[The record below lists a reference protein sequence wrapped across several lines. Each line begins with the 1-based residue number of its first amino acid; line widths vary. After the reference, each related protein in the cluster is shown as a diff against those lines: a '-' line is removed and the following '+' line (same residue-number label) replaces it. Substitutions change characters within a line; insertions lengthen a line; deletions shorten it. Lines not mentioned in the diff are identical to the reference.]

1 VSPLRIPSEH
11 QAGLVKLYSLTDE
24 TASALRSALASA
36 AVEKESAE
44 LSAEDIEPIEGLAPA
59 ILDQIL
65 EVITGL
71 HHARAYA
78 DVPLE
83 EFVNDVSGSIRSTTE
98 RDFPTTGPALDRFKD
113 RLKAFLA
120 IDAIARAAKSNIVRY
135 EQERTVHG
143 VRILTDAR
151 PIFGNNVE
159 EPPEAI
165 AIIHTLKIAYHR
177 SGRLE
182 EEFFAFDEHDLK
194 ELKNAVERA
203 ELKANSLRAVLTKS
217 HLKVLTEE

>member
-11 QAGLVKLYSLTDE
+11 QAGLVKLHSLSDQ
-24 TASALRSALASA
+24 TASALRSALAYA
-36 AVEKESAE
+36 AEEKESAE
-44 LSAEDIEPIEGLAPA
+44 LSAEDVKPVEGLSPA
-59 ILDQIL
+59 VLDQIL

-78 DVPLE
+78 DVSLD
-83 EFVNDVSGSIRSTTE
+83 EFVNDVSGSIQSTVDP
-98 RDFPTTGPALDRFKD
+98 DFPKTGPALDRFKV
-113 RLKAFLA
+113 RLKAFLG
-120 IDAIARAAKSNIVRY
+120 IDAIARAAKSNVVRY
-135 EQERTVHG
+135 EQERTMHG

-151 PIFGNNVE
+151 PIFGNDVK

-182 EEFFAFDEHDLK
+182 EEFFAFDEHDLE

-203 ELKANSLRAVLTKS
+203 ELKASGLRAVLTKS
-217 HLKVLTEE
+217 GLKVLSE

>member
-11 QAGLVKLYSLTDE
+11 QAGLAKLHSLSDD
-24 TASALRSALASA
+24 TASALQSAIASA
-36 AVEKESAE
+36 AVKKESAE
-44 LSAEDIEPIEGLAPA
+44 LSVEDIEPIEGLSPA
-59 ILDQIL
+59 VLDEIL

-78 DVPLE
+78 DVPLD
-83 EFVNDVSGSIRSTTE
+83 EFVSDVSGSIRSTVDP
-98 RDFPTTGPALDRFKD
+98 DFPTTGPALDRFKD
-113 RLKAFLA
+113 RLKAFLG
-120 IDAIARAAKSNIVRY
+120 IDAIARAAKSNVLRY

-151 PIFGNNVE
+151 PIFGNSVE

-177 SGRLE
+177 AGRLE

-203 ELKANSLRAVLTKS
+203 ERKANSLRAVLTKS
-217 HLKVLTEE
+217 QLKVLSEG

>member
-1 VSPLRIPSEH
+1 VSSLRIPSEH
-11 QAGLVKLYSLTDE
+11 QTGLIKLNSLSDE
-24 TASALRSALASA
+24 IASALQSALASA
-36 AVEKESAE
+36 AAEKESAD
-44 LSAEDIEPIEGLAPA
+44 LSAEDIEPIKGLSRAT
-59 ILDQIL
+59 LDQIL

-78 DVPLE
+78 DVSIE
-83 EFVNDVSGSIRSTTE
+83 EFVNEVCGSIRSADHP
-98 RDFPTTGPALDRFKD
+98 DFPTTAPALDRFKD

-120 IDAIARAAKSNIVRY
+120 IDAIALAAKSNVLRY

-151 PIFGNNVE
+151 PIFGKNVE
-159 EPPEAI
+159 EPPEAV

-182 EEFFAFDEHDLK
+182 EEFFAFDEHDLN
-194 ELKNAVERA
+194 ELKDAVDRA

-217 HLKVLTEE
+217 QLKVLSKE